1 MLQVVAKAKVPIIKF
16 IEIKSNI
23 NFDISFDVANGPV
36 AAGFVRDLMET
47 LPPMKSLVLVL
58 KIFLQQREF
67 NEVGSPYNMQYLQSL
82 SCLHQTCE
90 SVLPHTSTTQTV
102 LQSAGPRMNSNLC
115 VHHNTCLNALLR
127 RCPGLSLSQH
137 MQK

>member
-1 MLQVVAKAKVPIIKF
+1 MAKAKVPIIKF

-36 AAGFVRDLMET
+36 AAGFVRDLMDT

-67 NEVGSPYNMQYLQSL
+67 NEVRQIATCVYNA
-82 SCLHQTCE
+82 
-90 SVLPHTSTTQTV
+90 TS
-102 LQSAGPRMNSNLC
+102 
-115 VHHNTCLNALLR
+115 
-127 RCPGLSLSQH
+127 GLAA
-137 MQK
+137 

>member
-16 IEIKSNI
+16 IEVKSNI

-36 AAGFVRDLMET
+36 AAGFVRDLMDT

-67 NEVGSPYNMQYLQSL
+67 NEVIPPHNMQYLQFL
-82 SCLHQTCE
+82 SC
-90 SVLPHTSTTQTV
+90 VAPI
-102 LQSAGPRMNSNLC
+102 M
-115 VHHNTCLNALLR
+115 
-127 RCPGLSLSQH
+127 
-137 MQK
+137 

>member
-1 MLQVVAKAKVPIIKF
+1 MAKAKVPIIKF

-36 AAGFVRDLMET
+36 AAGFVRDLMDT

-67 NEVGSPYNMQYLQSL
+67 NEVRQIA
-82 SCLHQTCE
+82 TCIRNAASGHAAWHMKALE
-90 SVLPHTSTTQTV
+90 QATTNPAPVGFQ
-102 LQSAGPRMNSNLC
+102 
-115 VHHNTCLNALLR
+115 
-127 RCPGLSLSQH
+127 
-137 MQK
+137 

>member
-36 AAGFVRDLMET
+36 AAGFVRDLMDT

-67 NEVGSPYNMQYLQSL
+67 NEVG
-82 SCLHQTCE
+82 LHQPTGR
-90 SVLPHTSTTQTV
+90 L
-102 LQSAGPRMNSNLC
+102 SAHP
-115 VHHNTCLNALLR
+115 
-127 RCPGLSLSQH
+127 QH
-137 MQK
+137 YAI